1 VAVIPLANIRKPPVG
16 FAGRHANGYLPS
28 QERAFMLSVQKQEKP
43 KENQE
48 KLTPDDKRNL
58 VGFFALLIK
67 VDKRLNP
74 HLYKNK
80 REKND

>member
-1 VAVIPLANIRKPPVG
+1 MALRVATPMDTCQAT
-16 FAGRHANGYLPS
+16 NG
-28 QERAFMLSVQKQEKP
+28 AFMLSLQKQEKL
-43 KENQE
+43 KENKG

-58 VGFFALLIK
+58 VNAFALLIK
-67 VDKRLNP
+67 VDKRINP